1 MTLATRSP
9 DPTGRRRFM
18 RTFSRLTL
26 AGPLLKLGT
35 WPTAGLAQQNLPAF
49 DFFDLSGRAI
59 PPNDPSNQ
67 LLYLDFWAS
76 WCGPCRQSF
85 PWMNDMHAT
94 YGKRGL
100 RILAVNLDKNKSN
113 AERFLR
119 EVPASFQIAWD
130 PEGKSALAHQVKA
143 MPTSLVIACRGSGV
157 NRHSGFSASMT
168 AALEADIKSGLCRA

>member
-1 MTLATRSP
+1 MTSAIRSP
-9 DPTGRRRFM
+9 GPAGRRRLM
-18 RTFSRLTL
+18 RIFSRLTL
-26 AGPLLKLGT
+26 AGPLLTLGT
-35 WPTAGLAQQNLPAF
+35 WPTASLAQQNLPAF

-59 PPNDPSNQ
+59 PPTDASNQ

-100 RILAVNLDKNKSN
+100 RILAVSLDKNKSN

-119 EVPASFQIAWD
+119 EVPANFQIAWD
-130 PEGKSALAHQVKA
+130 PEGNSARAHQVKT
-143 MPTSLVIACRGSGV
+143 MPTSLLIACRSSTV
-157 NRHSGFSASMT
+157 TRHSGFSASMT